1 MWLKSIACL
10 SVAFLLIGSGSVAQV
25 SLFSPYDCREH
36 AESAPGIEQFTIDVS
51 PEEFTFALEDVDM
64 SMDTVSGWKNW
75 NYVENYAFGKD
86 RGALPMITDLDA
98 LHPIFRDRI
107 MALIKAC
114 KSRGIELAVVETYRT
129 PAKQHE
135 YKTMGKH
142 YTSSGAGKSKHQYGL
157 AIDVV
162 PMINNTAVWDNTALW
177 RKIGLVGEK
186 LGMRWGG
193 RWKKP
198 YDPGHF
204 EWTGGLTTAHLYQGM
219 FPEIPNADDLYPCLT
234 EDLRILRKY
243 WNEWE
248 IEQSSMSRK

>member
-1 MWLKSIACL
+1 MWLKSIVSL
-10 SVAFLLIGSGSVAQV
+10 SGMLLLVSTVSVAQH

-36 AESAPGIEQFTIDVS
+36 AETAPAIEQFTVEAVPDEFNFS
-51 PEEFTFALEDVDM
+51 LEEFDIAT
-64 SMDTVSGWKNW
+64 DTVSGWKTW

-86 RGALPMITDLDA
+86 RGAMPMITDLHA

-107 MALIKAC
+107 VALIESCRLK
-114 KSRGIELAVVETYRT
+114 GIELAIVETYRT

-157 AIDVV
+157 AIDIV
-162 PMINNTAVWDNTALW
+162 PIIKNAAVWDNTALW
-177 RKIGLVGEK
+177 RKIGTAGEK

-204 EWTGGLTTAHLYQGM
+204 EWTGGLTTANLYQGM
-219 FPEIPNADDLYPCLT
+219 FPAIPNADDLYPCLT
-234 EDLRILRKY
+234 EDLKILRKY

-248 IEQSSMSRK
+248 VEQSSISRK

>member
-1 MWLKSIACL
+1 MWLKSIAVL
-10 SVAFLLIGSGSVAQV
+10 SLVILLLYTGSVAQV
-25 SLFSPYDCREH
+25 SLFSAYDCREH
-36 AESAPGIEQFTIDVS
+36 ADMVGGVEQFTVDAAAGEVIFPEDS
-51 PEEFTFALEDVDM
+51 PAVD
-64 SMDTVSGWKNW
+64 TISGWKTW

-98 LHPIFRDRI
+98 LHPIFRDRVA
-107 MALIKAC
+107 ALIKAC
-114 KSRGIELAVVETYRT
+114 KARGIELAVVETYRT

-135 YKTMGKH
+135 YQTMGRQ

-157 AIDVV
+157 AIDLV
-162 PMINNTAVWDNTALW
+162 PLVNNAAVWDNTALW
-177 RKIGLVGEK
+177 RKVGTVGEK

-193 RWKKP
+193 RWRKP

-204 EWTGGLTTAHLYQGM
+204 EWTGGLTTANLYQGM
-219 FPEIPNADDLYPCLT
+219 TPALPDTDDLYPCLT

-248 IEQSSMSRK
+248 VQQSSMSRK